1 MNNNKNQNQ
10 LKTYFQKSHKTIKI
24 KKELNETTEKN

>member
-10 LKTYFQKSHKTIKI
+10 LKTYFRKTHKRMKI